1 MLLKFFSTA
10 PSLKRERDEL
20 YVKEIIPPLFFSL
33 VRFENKVSTC
43 TIVIWSQISL
53 LMFKDSILEVVRLP
67 FDFARIN
74 CTTQKC

>member
-33 VRFENKVSTC
+33 VRLENKVH
-43 TIVIWSQISL
+43 VL
-53 LMFKDSILEVVRLP
+53 L
-67 FDFARIN
+67 
-74 CTTQKC
+74 